1 VPVVSTDVGSC
12 RELIEGRLP
21 EDRALGAAGAVVPIA
36 APLEA
41 SAAMVKLLKDKD
53 AWWKA
58 REAGLQRVRTYY
70 TRAQMFAS
78 YRALYQTALEAAAH
92 GGHRVRAS

>member
-1 VPVVSTDVGSC
+1 
-12 RELIEGRLP
+12 
-21 EDRALGAAGAVVPIA
+21 VPIA

-53 AWWKA
+53 AWWRA
-58 REAGLQRVRTYY
+58 RQAGLDRVKAYY
-70 TRAQMFAS
+70 TRAQMFAA
-78 YRALYQTALEAAAH
+78 YRGVYKTALEAAG